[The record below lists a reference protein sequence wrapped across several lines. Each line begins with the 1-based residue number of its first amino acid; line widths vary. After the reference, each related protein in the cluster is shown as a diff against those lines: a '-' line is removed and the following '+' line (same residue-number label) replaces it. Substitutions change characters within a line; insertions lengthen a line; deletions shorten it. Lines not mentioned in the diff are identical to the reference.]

1 MDLTD
6 GYILELQKNKKL
18 STDIFIDIVKTIP
31 KEKRNSFDN
40 LAKVL
45 LELLE
50 KGNLFATFC

>member
-50 KGNLFATFC
+50 KGNLFARFC